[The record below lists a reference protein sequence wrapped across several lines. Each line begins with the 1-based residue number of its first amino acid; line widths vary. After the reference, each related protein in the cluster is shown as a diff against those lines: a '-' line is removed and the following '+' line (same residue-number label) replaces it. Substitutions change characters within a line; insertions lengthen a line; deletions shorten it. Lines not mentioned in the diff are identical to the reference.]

1 LRDKVTSEVLST
13 TDAKM
18 RKTIAALN
26 RELSTMRTGRATPA
40 LVDNIK
46 VDYYGVPT
54 PISQIAT
61 ISAPEARLV
70 VIQPW
75 ERSTLASIEKA
86 ILKSELGFNPTNDGN
101 VIRLVIPPLTQ
112 ERRLELVKVV
122 RRRAEEGKI
131 ALRNLRREAVEE
143 LRKIEKEKRISHDEY
158 ERGLAQLQKLI
169 DSFTEEVDRIV
180 RDKEA
185 EVMEV

>member
-1 LRDKVTSEVLST
+1 MTGEVLST

-18 RKTIAALN
+18 KKTIAALN
-26 RELSTMRTGRATPA
+26 RELRTIRTGRATPA
-40 LVDNIK
+40 LVDHIK

-70 VIQPW
+70 VVQPW

-86 ILKSELGFNPTNDGN
+86 ILKSELGLNPTNDRN
-101 VIRLVIPPLTQ
+101 VIRLVIPPLTE
-112 ERRLELVKVV
+112 ERRKELLKVV
-122 RRRAEEGKI
+122 RRKAEEGKI
-131 ALRNLRREAVEE
+131 ALRNLRREAMEE
-143 LRKIEKEKRISHDEY
+143 LRRIEKEKGISHDEY
-158 ERGLAQLQKLI
+158 ERGLTQLQKLT
-169 DSFTEEVDRIV
+169 DSFIEEAERVAQ
-180 RDKEA
+180 DKEA